1 MSLPSP
7 DSLILVAVMPRR
19 RDLEIARLLG
29 WYRIRF
35 KSAPKVLE
43 ADYIAF
49 YQTDDFGRDHRWQI
63 EYFAELR
70 GHELVTRSELF
81 RDEPEHPRANEEY
94 VKLAIGPLELLPEP
108 IRAGNWKRITFLY
121 TTGAQLSAA
130 RELRDLVVGTEERA
144 GLWRILRERAMQGGR
159 YKAED
164 LSDLV
169 LDPALTILLGGLWS
183 GGAPTEVQPPPQDP
197 QK

>member
-1 MSLPSP
+1 MSFPSP
-7 DSLILVAVMPRR
+7 DSLILVAVMPER

-43 ADYIAF
+43 TDYIAF
-49 YQTDDFGRDHRWQI
+49 YQTGAFGRDHRWQI
-63 EYFAELR
+63 EFFAELR
-70 GHELVTRSELF
+70 GHELVMRRELF

-94 VKLAIGPLELLPEP
+94 VKLALGPLQSLPEP
-108 IRAGNWKRITFLY
+108 IRAGIWKRITFLY
-121 TTGAQLSAA
+121 TTGALLSSA
-130 RELRDLVVGTEERA
+130 RELGDLVVGTEERA
-144 GLWRILRERAMQGGR
+144 GLWRILRERAILGGR
-159 YKAED
+159 YRAED

-183 GGAPTEVQPPPQDP
+183 GGAPIDVQPPPENS